1 MSNKRAEILP
11 TDFANTSAARIII
24 EASAA
29 KIFDVLANPSAHRL
43 FDGSGTIQRSVS
55 GPERLFLGAKFAM
68 AMKIKVP
75 YRIKNTVVV
84 FEENKKI
91 TWCHLMKWKWSY
103 ELTELNS
110 GTTQVTESFD
120 ASAIPGYAKWWLG
133 KTGAMVHNPK
143 WMAKSLVRLMSL
155 CEAEPLS

>member
-1 MSNKRAEILP
+1 MSNERAEILA
-11 TDFANTSAARIII
+11 TDLPNTSAARILI
-24 EASAA
+24 AAPAA
-29 KIFDVLANPSAHRL
+29 KIFDVLASPSAHRL

-91 TWCHLMKWKWSY
+91 TWCHFMKWRWSY

-133 KTGAMVHNPK
+133 QTGAMGHNPK
-143 WMAKSLVRLMSL
+143 WMAKSLVRLKSM

>member
-1 MSNKRAEILP
+1 MSNDRAEILA
-11 TDFANTSAARIII
+11 TDSPNRSAARILI
-24 EASAA
+24 AAPAA
-29 KIFDVLANPSAHRL
+29 KIFDVLASPSAHRL

-91 TWCHLMKWKWSY
+91 TWCHFMKWRWSY

-133 KTGAMVHNPK
+133 KTGAMVHNPT
-143 WMAKSLVRLMSL
+143 WIAKSLVRLKSL
-155 CEAEPLS
+155 CEAEALN

>member
-1 MSNKRAEILP
+1 MSNERAEILL
-11 TDFANTSAARIII
+11 TDLANTSAARILI
-24 EASAA
+24 EAPAA

-91 TWCHLMKWKWSY
+91 TWCHFMKWRWSY

-120 ASAIPGYAKWWLG
+120 ASAIPGYAKWWLR
-133 KTGAMVHNPK
+133 KTGAMVHNPT
-143 WMAKSLVRLMSL
+143 WMAKSLVRLKSL